1 MSRRHN
7 AFGFTLIELMITI
20 AILGILASL
29 ATPTFDVIDKR
40 RLVGATDALNS
51 HLQIARTEAVKNAR
65 DVFVVSARS
74 ADGANWCVGTSS
86 EGPRDDEPACDCSQT
101 NPTATNAC
109 TLPVIETV
117 QGTTTTTRV
126 LATLRS
132 VDFATIVMTQAM
144 PETRFDFVRGTVVTG
159 GGTLILRSSQG
170 RETRLEM
177 NVTGRVNACSPAGS
191 ASVGGYRPC

>member
-65 DVFVVSARS
+65 DVFVTIARS
-74 ADGANWCVGTSS
+74 EDGSNWCVGTSTLA
-86 EGPRDDEPACDCSQT
+86 ACDCFQT

-126 LATLRS
+126 LSTLRS

-159 GGTLILRSSQG
+159 GGTLILRSPQG
-170 RETRLEM
+170 RETRLDM